1 VVLALATR
9 IGRRHWR
16 TALLGT
22 VLLIAVGGR
31 IVVLTLVDA
40 TSFGTNPGSADCVG
54 SCTMLYGIYQLPAT
68 AFLVGLLVIGWW
80 LLATVVAEHLRTRR
94 LVADV
99 VQSEAR
105 ASETLR
111 EPFER
116 PVHSAG
122 R

>member
-1 VVLALATR
+1 
-9 IGRRHWR
+9 
-16 TALLGT
+16 
-22 VLLIAVGGR
+22 
-31 IVVLTLVDA
+31 
-40 TSFGTNPGSADCVG
+40 
-54 SCTMLYGIYQLPAT
+54 MLYGIYQLPAT

-99 VQSEAR
+99 VQPEAGAR
-105 ASETLR
+105 ETLR

>member
-1 VVLALATR
+1 
-9 IGRRHWR
+9 
-16 TALLGT
+16 
-22 VLLIAVGGR
+22 
-31 IVVLTLVDA
+31 
-40 TSFGTNPGSADCVG
+40 
-54 SCTMLYGIYQLPAT
+54 
-68 AFLVGLLVIGWW
+68 LLVIGWW

-99 VQSEAR
+99 VQPEAGAR
-105 ASETLR
+105 ETLR